1 MLKLKKN
8 LHLKNFDLNKLKLN
22 DDRKSKQNKQE
33 KQEKQKHEEKQES
46 SSINNTSDESDKTD
60 DSKTMIVTSGLVDIP
75 MSLMVIL
82 NLIVI
87 MMVMNQ
93 INNY

>member
-1 MLKLKKN
+1 M
-8 LHLKNFDLNKLKLN
+8 KNFDFNKLKLN
-22 DDRKSKQNKQE
+22 DGRKSNQNKQE
-33 KQEKQKHEEKQES
+33 KQEKPKHEEKQES
-46 SSINNTSDESDKTD
+46 RSNNNTSDESDKTD
-60 DSKTMIVTSGLVDIP
+60 DCKTMIVTSDIS